1 MNIDQKIL
9 PALSTM
15 KEFEKFMKS
24 DDTYGIIM
32 NIHLGLLQGII
43 HEAHAKGKKI
53 LLHLDLTKGLSADVF
68 GCEYACQVLKVD
80 GIIST
85 KNKVIESAK
94 KCGKIAILRLF
105 LIDSKSL
112 EKGITICNTTLP
124 HYVEILPGIAYDIIP
139 MIKEKVSC
147 EIMCGGLITSIEQI
161 DKCIEMGAKAVT
173 ISDKYSRFK

>member
-1 MNIDQKIL
+1 MDINQKIL

-32 NIHLGLLQGII
+32 NLHVGLLQGIVR
-43 HEAHAKGKKI
+43 EAHANEKKI
-53 LLHLDLTKGLSADVF
+53 LLHLDLTKGLSADVY

-112 EKGITICNTTLP
+112 EKGISICNSIEP
-124 HYVEILPGIAYDIIP
+124 HYVEVLPGIAYDIIP
-139 MIKEKVSC
+139 MIKEQVSC
-147 EIMCGGLITSIEQI
+147 EIMCGGLIKTEEQI
-161 DKCIEMGAKAVT
+161 EKCMQAGAHAVT
-173 ISDKYSRFK
+173 ISQKYSKF

>member
-1 MNIDQKIL
+1 MDINQKIL

-24 DDTYGIIM
+24 EDTYGIIM
-32 NIHLGLLQGII
+32 NLHVGLLQGIVR
-43 HEAHAKGKKI
+43 EAHANGKKI
-53 LLHLDLTKGLSADVF
+53 LLHLDLTKGLSADVY

-112 EKGITICNTTLP
+112 EKGISICNSIEP
-124 HYVEILPGIAYDIIP
+124 HYVEVLPGIAYDIIP
-139 MIKEKVSC
+139 MIKEQVSC
-147 EIMCGGLITSIEQI
+147 EIMCGGLIKTEEQI
-161 DKCIEMGAKAVT
+161 EKCMQAGAHAVT
-173 ISDKYSRFK
+173 ISQKYSKF